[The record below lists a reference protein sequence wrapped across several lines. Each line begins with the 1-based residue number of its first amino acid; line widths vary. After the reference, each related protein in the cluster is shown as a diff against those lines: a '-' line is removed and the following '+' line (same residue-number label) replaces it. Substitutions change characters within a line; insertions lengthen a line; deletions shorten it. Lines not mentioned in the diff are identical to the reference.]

1 MRKTDQARNASNDTP
16 LTKVRGRLLG
26 LRSFA
31 DAAYS
36 PGQKTRI
43 EPSGAT
49 TPMSSLS
56 RPPVRGRQIADADIR
71 NLAELLGKGFPKKSR
86 EYWSQ
91 AFDRLAKHSTPV
103 GRPKYGYLIESE
115 GAPVRFILLISS
127 TIQQGDTFAMR
138 CNLSTWYVHPNFRF
152 YAPLLISQATA
163 EKGIT
168 YLNITPAEHTRPI
181 LEVQGFSRY
190 SQGRFV
196 ACLSRSPKAPTV
208 ADVVGSDVCPGA
220 YFEPFERDLLLAHAR
235 YGCVSVWCT
244 TSERA
249 YPFVFLR
256 RFVKRIVPC
265 VQLIYCRHIDDLI
278 RFARPIGRY
287 LGLHGYPL
295 VVIDSEGP
303 IRGLVGK
310 YVDGIAPKYFR
321 GPTSPRLGDLAY
333 TEAAI
338 LPGLYV

>member
-1 MRKTDQARNASNDTP
+1 MRKTDQARVTSNDAP
-16 LTKVRGRLLG
+16 LTKVRIRLLA

-36 PGQKTRI
+36 SGQKISI
-43 EPSGAT
+43 ESSGGT
-49 TPMSSLS
+49 TAMSSLS
-56 RPPVRGRQIADADIR
+56 RSPVRGRQIDDADIGS
-71 NLAELLGKGFPKKSR
+71 LAELLGNGFPGKSR
-86 EYWSQ
+86 EYWSKV
-91 AFDRLAKHSTPV
+91 FNRLARHSIPA

-115 GAPVRFILLISS
+115 GAPVGVILLISS
-127 TIQQGDTFAMR
+127 AIQQGDTFAMR
-138 CNLSTWYVHPNFRF
+138 CNLSTWYVQPNFRF

-163 EKGIT
+163 EKSIT
-168 YLNITPAEHTRPI
+168 YLNITPAGHTRPI
-181 LEVQGFSRY
+181 LEAQGFSQY
-190 SQGRFV
+190 SHGRFV
-196 ACLSRSPKAPTV
+196 ACLYRSTKTLTV
-208 ADVVGSDVCPGA
+208 ANVVGSDVCPSA
-220 YFEPFERDLLLAHAR
+220 YFEPFERDLLLDHAR

-295 VVIDSEGP
+295 VLIDSEGP

-310 YVDGIAPKYFR
+310 YVDGTAPKYFK

-333 TEAAI
+333 TETAI

>member
-1 MRKTDQARNASNDTP
+1 
-16 LTKVRGRLLG
+16 
-26 LRSFA
+26 
-31 DAAYS
+31 
-36 PGQKTRI
+36 
-43 EPSGAT
+43 
-49 TPMSSLS
+49 MSSLS
-56 RPPVRGRQIADADIR
+56 RSPVRARQIADADISS
-71 NLAELLGKGFPKKSR
+71 LAELLGKGFPGKSR

-91 AFDRLAKHSTPV
+91 VFDRLARHSTPV

-115 GAPVRFILLISS
+115 GVAVGVILLISS
-127 TIQQGDTFAMR
+127 MIQQGDTLAMR
-138 CNLSTWYVHPNFRF
+138 CNLSTWYVRPNFRF
-152 YAPLLISQATA
+152 YATLLISQATA
-163 EKGIT
+163 EKNIT

-190 SQGRFV
+190 SHGRFV
-196 ACLSRSPKAPTV
+196 ACLSRSTKALTV
-208 ADVVGSDVCPGA
+208 ADVVGSDVCPSA

-287 LGLHGYPL
+287 LGLRGYPL
-295 VVIDSEGP
+295 VLIDSGGP

-310 YVDGIAPKYFR
+310 YVDGIAPKYFK